1 MMTSEIVARYSGQPF
16 AEFVSARIFSPVSMT
31 ASTYSSSAG
40 ETATTAIHSF
50 TRQGRRIPTWITEAD
65 AAIAG
70 AAGVFSS
77 TRDLSRWM
85 TFLLGHGDEDAKRT
99 IPAAVVEETMRP
111 QALDRGSNDLNII
124 VTYGFGWGQ
133 QMHHGHRVRARVR
146 TQNAC

>member
-16 AEFVSARIFSPVSMT
+16 YEFVARRIFAPVGMP
-31 ASTYSSSAG
+31 ASTYYFSAG
-40 ETATTAIHSF
+40 ETTGTAVHSF
-50 TRQGRRIPTWITEAD
+50 TRQGRRVPQWITETD
-65 AAIAG
+65 TAIAG

-99 IPAAVVEETMRP
+99 IPAAVVEETMSP
-111 QALDRGSNDLNII
+111 QALDRGSNELNITI
-124 VTYGFGWGQ
+124 TYGFGWGQ

-146 TQNAC
+146 TQKAC